1 MVKETDIINSILAL
15 KADAE
20 VTVRDNN
27 VDTIEWSDGNP
38 TNITKEQILAKQ
50 VELQAAY
57 DAQDYARK
65 REAEYPSIQELVVAL
80 YDTEDRAAIDTKRAE
95 VKAKY
100 SK

>member
-1 MVKETDIINSILAL
+1 MVRETDIINSILAL

-50 VELQAAY
+50 VELQTDY

-65 REAEYPSIQELVVAL
+65 RIAEYPTIQEAVH
-80 YDTEDRAAIDTKRAE
+80 AILDDDLENLQIKRTAIKE
-95 VKAKY
+95 KY
-100 SK
+100 PK

>member
-80 YDTEDRAAIDTKRAE
+80 YDIEDRAAIDTKRAE